1 MFRGKVFQL
10 TLPGDSY
17 RVFIEGLKSAVT
29 KAAYS
34 YALQK
39 YMSHLKISNP
49 DELLIHLE
57 NPKIIQEQII
67 EYLIQLKNPPHSLRY
82 ATRSQ
87 YLAAIMTFY
96 DLNEVALNKKKIYR
110 YLGEEERP
118 IKNRGYTTEEISK
131 MLAVSDERARAII
144 LVLAS
149 TGIRIRAI
157 VELKLEDL
165 VIIPDY
171 GLYQVCVYSDSR
183 QRYLTFTTPEAAK
196 AIDVYLKY
204 RERCGERLTT
214 KSPLF
219 RDQFDREDVVSIHEV
234 KPLKLRTVERLVS
247 RTVEKS
253 GIRTVERITEL
264 HSEKGKIRKNVKL
277 TAGFRKFFDTQ
288 LICSSVEPRMKE
300 LFMGHSIGLDDHYFT
315 PGESYVLQEY
325 LKGVDNLTINEE
337 NRLRIKLDELAKKND
352 EIGTM
357 ELKHREEIKTIREQM
372 NQIMVIVQR
381 NPRLANIKPEILL
394 TKHSQRPDSS
404 IS

>member
-1 MFRGKVFQL
+1 MFRGKTFQV
-10 TLPGDSY
+10 TLPGNSY
-17 RVFIEGLKSAVT
+17 RIFIEGLKSPVT

-39 YMSHLKISNP
+39 YMNYLNITNP
-49 DELLIHLE
+49 DDLLIHQE
-57 NPKIIQEQII
+57 NPKIIQDQII
-67 EYLIQLKNPPHSLRY
+67 EYMIQLKNPPHSLRY

-96 DLNEVALNKKKIYR
+96 DLNDVALSKKKIYR

-118 IKNRGYTTEEISK
+118 IENRGYTTEEISK
-131 MLAVSDERARAII
+131 MLEVSDERARAII

-157 VELKLEDL
+157 IELKVEDL
-165 VIIPDY
+165 VMIPDFH
-171 GLYQVCVYSDSR
+171 LYQVRVYSDSN

-204 RERCGERLTT
+204 RERYGERLTP

-219 RDQFDREDVVSIHEV
+219 RDQFDREDVVSIHDV
-234 KPLKLRTVERLVS
+234 KPLKLRTVERLIS

-288 LICSSVEPRMKE
+288 LIYAKVEPQTKE

-315 PGESYVLQEY
+315 PGDTYS
-325 LKGVDNLTINEE
+325 TT
-337 NRLRIKLDELAKKND
+337 RI
-352 EIGTM
+352 
-357 ELKHREEIKTIREQM
+357 
-372 NQIMVIVQR
+372 
-381 NPRLANIKPEILL
+381 
-394 TKHSQRPDSS
+394 S
-404 IS
+404 

>member
-17 RVFIEGLKSAVT
+17 RVFIEGLKSEVT

-39 YMSHLKISNP
+39 YMIHLKISNP

-157 VELKLEDL
+157 IELKLEDL

-219 RDQFDREDVVSIHEV
+219 RDQFDREDIVSIHEV

-357 ELKHREEIKTIREQM
+357 ELKHREEIKSIREQM
-372 NQIMVIVQR
+372 NQIMVMVQR
-381 NPRLANIKPEILL
+381 NPRLANIKPEVLL
-394 TKHSQRPDSS
+394 NKNSH
-404 IS
+404 